1 MIAKLL
7 RRDEAEVAQFL
18 RLVRYVRPYLRPFWI
33 GMAGVTISS
42 ILGLALPLFTRRLFN
57 IAFINENASVTQ
69 LNEVALGIFAIF
81 LVQAGFNY
89 LRVFMLAL
97 VGEGVVADLRRVLFG
112 HLIDLPVRFFEAR
125 KTGEITSRLTSDI
138 TTLRGA
144 VSGSLAQLLNQIIIL
159 LGGIVFLFVLNS
171 RLTLVMLSV
180 VPPVIVATAY
190 FGRKLKKLSTEFQ
203 DRVADANASAEEAIS
218 GVRVVKSFTAEG
230 LERNRYNTLIDTS
243 YDVALRKA
251 RIRAI
256 FVPAVLLG
264 MFSSITIVLWYGGR
278 LVFSGNL
285 PAGDL
290 IAFLMLTVFV
300 AGSVGAFA
308 GLYSQFQEALGA
320 SKRIFDLLDE
330 HSDLPLADKPTSLTN
345 IQGHVR
351 FDKMSFNYGDR
362 GDAPVLHNIN
372 LDAQPG
378 EITALVGPSGAGK
391 TTLVTLLPRFYDPT
405 DGQILLDG
413 QDLREL
419 DLDNLRRAIG
429 IVPQETQLFSGSI
442 AENIRYGKP
451 DAGDEDVIAAAN
463 AANAHDFIS
472 SFPDGYDTL
481 VGERGVKLSGG
492 QRQRIAIARAILK
505 DPRILILD
513 EATSALDNESEALV
527 QDALEHLMQ
536 GRTTFVIAHRLSTV
550 QNADRIVV
558 LDDGEIV
565 QVGSHESLLAKGG
578 LYREL
583 YDKQFRQRD
592 LASNVLM

>member
-1 MIAKLL
+1 M
-7 RRDEAEVAQFL
+7 
-18 RLVRYVRPYLRPFWI
+18 
-33 GMAGVTISS
+33 
-42 ILGLALPLFTRRLFN
+42 
-57 IAFINENASVTQ
+57 
-69 LNEVALGIFAIF
+69 
-81 LVQAGFNY
+81 
-89 LRVFMLAL
+89 
-97 VGEGVVADLRRVLFG
+97 
-112 HLIDLPVRFFEAR
+112 
-125 KTGEITSRLTSDI
+125 
-138 TTLRGA
+138 
-144 VSGSLAQLLNQIIIL
+144 
-159 LGGIVFLFVLNS
+159 
-171 RLTLVMLSV
+171 
-180 VPPVIVATAY
+180 
-190 FGRKLKKLSTEFQ
+190 
-203 DRVADANASAEEAIS
+203 
-218 GVRVVKSFTAEG
+218 
-230 LERNRYNTLIDTS
+230 
-243 YDVALRKA
+243 
-251 RIRAI
+251 RAI
-256 FVPAVLLG
+256 FVPCVLLG

-278 LVFSGNL
+278 LVFSGGL

-290 IAFLMLTVFV
+290 IAFLMLTIFV
-300 AGSVGAFA
+300 AGSVGSFV

-330 HSDLPLADKPTSLTN
+330 HSDLPMAEQPTTLAT
-345 IQGHVR
+345 IRGQVR
-351 FDKMSFNYGDR
+351 FERMSFNYGDR
-362 GDAPVLHNIN
+362 GDTPVLHNIN

-378 EITALVGPSGAGK
+378 EVTALVGPSGAGK

-405 DGQILLDG
+405 EGRILLDG

-419 DLDNLRRAIG
+419 DLNNLRQAIG

-442 AENIRYGKP
+442 AENILYGRP
-451 DAGDEDVIAAAN
+451 DASDEDVIAAAR

-492 QRQRIAIARAILK
+492 QRQRVAIARAILK

-536 GRTTFVIAHRLSTV
+536 GRTTFVIAHRLSTI

-565 QVGSHESLLAKGG
+565 QVGTHDSLLAKGG

-592 LASNVLM
+592 LAVTS

>member
-1 MIAKLL
+1 
-7 RRDEAEVAQFL
+7 
-18 RLVRYVRPYLRPFWI
+18 
-33 GMAGVTISS
+33 MAAVTVSS

-69 LNEVALGIFAIF
+69 LNEIALGIFAIF

-89 LRVFMLAL
+89 LRVFFLAL
-97 VGEGVVADLRRVLFG
+97 VGEGVVADLRRALFG

-138 TTLRGA
+138 ATLRGV
-144 VSGSLAQLLNQIIIL
+144 VSGSLAQLINQIIIL
-159 LGGIVFLFVLNS
+159 LGGVVFLFVLNS

-180 VPPVIVATAY
+180 VPPVILATAY

-230 LERNRYNTLIDTS
+230 LERDRYDTLIDAS
-243 YDVALRKA
+243 YSVALKRA
-251 RIRAI
+251 RVRAI
-256 FVPAVLLG
+256 FVPCVLLG

-278 LVFSGNL
+278 LVFSGGL

-290 IAFLMLTVFV
+290 IAFLMLTIFV
-300 AGSVGAFA
+300 AGSVGSFV

-330 HSDLPLADKPTSLTN
+330 HSDLPMAEQPTTLAT
-345 IQGHVR
+345 IRGQVR
-351 FDKMSFNYGDR
+351 FERMSFNYGDR
-362 GDAPVLHNIN
+362 GDTPVLHNIN

-378 EITALVGPSGAGK
+378 EVTALVGPSGAGK

-405 DGQILLDG
+405 EGRILLDG

-419 DLDNLRRAIG
+419 DLNNLRQAIG

-442 AENIRYGKP
+442 AENILYGRP
-451 DAGDEDVIAAAN
+451 DASDEDVIAAAR

-492 QRQRIAIARAILK
+492 QRQRVAIARAILK

-536 GRTTFVIAHRLSTV
+536 GRTTFVIAHRLSTI

-565 QVGSHESLLAKGG
+565 QVGTHDSLLAKGG

-592 LASNVLM
+592 LAVTS